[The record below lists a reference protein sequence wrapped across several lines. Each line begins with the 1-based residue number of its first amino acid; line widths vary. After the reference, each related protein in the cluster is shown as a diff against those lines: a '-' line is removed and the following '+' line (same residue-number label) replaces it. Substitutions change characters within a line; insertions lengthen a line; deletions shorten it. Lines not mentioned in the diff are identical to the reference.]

1 MQIRFSRHARRQM
14 RWRKIGME
22 EVKNVLSEPDRLE
35 DSIRGRRNAFKT
47 IGGRLLKVTYKDDRD
62 KRVIVTAVVK

>member
-1 MQIRFSRHARRQM
+1 M